1 MPSYIARRFILEGKV
16 QGVGC
21 RARVYEAVENLGHLS
36 GYVRN
41 LPNGSVEVCVKG
53 PDWRV
58 NDLEKFLRAKLSSPV
73 QVDRLLVESIEAI
86 NLPNGFAVK
95 RD

>member
-1 MPSYIARRFILEGKV
+1 MEGKV

-21 RARVYEAVENLGHLS
+21 RARVYEVVENLGHIS

-41 LPNGSVEVCVKG
+41 LPNGSVEVVVKG

-58 NDLEKFLRAKLSSPV
+58 NDLERFLRSRMSPPV
-73 QVDRLLVESIEAI
+73 KVERLLVEEMPDQ
-86 NLPNGFAVK
+86 LVPNGFVVK
-95 RD
+95 RDED

>member
-1 MPSYIARRFILEGKV
+1 MPSYIARRFVLEGKV

-21 RARVYEAVENLGHLS
+21 RARVYEAVENLGHIS

-41 LPNGSVEVCVKG
+41 LPNGSVEVCAKG

-58 NDLEKFLRAKLSSPV
+58 NDLEKFLRTRMSAPI
-73 QVDRLLVESIEAI
+73 LVERVLVEEVEGSE
-86 NLPNGFAVK
+86 LPNGFVV
-95 RD
+95 RRT

>member
-1 MPSYIARRFILEGKV
+1 MPSYIARRFVIEGQV

-21 RARVYEAVENLGHLS
+21 RARVYEAVENLGHIS

-41 LPNGSVEVCVKG
+41 LPNNTVEVCAKG

-58 NDLEKFLRAKLSSPV
+58 HDLEKFLRTRMSPPIR
-73 QVDRLLVESIEAI
+73 VDRLLVEEISGAD
-86 NLPNGFAVK
+86 LPNGFVVR